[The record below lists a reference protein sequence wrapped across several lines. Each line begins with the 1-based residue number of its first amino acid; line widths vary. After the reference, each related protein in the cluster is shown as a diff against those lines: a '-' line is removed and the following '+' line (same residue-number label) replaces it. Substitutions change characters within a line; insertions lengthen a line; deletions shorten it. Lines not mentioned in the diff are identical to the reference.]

1 MKREREWATF
11 LPSARFAYRYRWRLL
26 GWLLEGHV
34 FLREA
39 FYRAWPKAIRRELSV
54 NERIVEVPFVLRA
67 LDLAPGSRILD
78 VGSQWSILP
87 LQLAAL
93 GYRTVASDL
102 AGLAVRGSG
111 PEIVQADIRRAPFR
125 SGSFDA
131 ATMVSTLEHIGIGF
145 YDPRGAEDA
154 DVEVMKELRRIVKP
168 RGLVV
173 LTVPFG
179 RAGAGPLQRSYDRA
193 RLDAVTTGWT
203 WEIARFFK
211 RDGAAWVELP
221 EDQAATTDSSRQTNA
236 VAALKL
242 RRPGS

>member
-1 MKREREWATF
+1 MKLEREWATF
-11 LPSARFAYRYRWRLL
+11 LPPARFAYRYRWRIL
-26 GWLLEGHV
+26 GWFLEGHV

-39 FYRAWPKAIRRELSV
+39 LYRSWPKAVRRELVV
-54 NERIVEVPFVLRA
+54 NERIVEMPFVLRS
-67 LDLAPGSRILD
+67 LDLVPGSRILD
-78 VGSQWSILP
+78 VGSQWSVLP

-111 PEIVQADIRRAPFR
+111 LEVVQADIRMAPFR

-145 YDPRGAEDA
+145 YDRRGAEDA
-154 DVEVMKELRRIVKP
+154 DAEVMKELRRVVKP

-173 LTVPFG
+173 VTVPFG
-179 RAGAGPLQRSYDRA
+179 RSGVGPLQRSYDRA
-193 RLDAVTTGWT
+193 RLNMVTAGWT

-211 RDGAAWVELP
+211 RDGPGWVEVP
-221 EDQAATTDSSRQTNA
+221 EDQASAADSARQTNA
-236 VAALKL
+236 VAALRL
-242 RRPGS
+242 RRPET